1 MTIPLSIKTIADAIG
16 ATFDA
21 THSGCAISGVA
32 SLEKAEQGEI
42 CYCRNN
48 ANKTLVEAC
57 RASAVIMSTKRAES
71 YQGKALVLQHA
82 NPEMAFAEVIDLFH
96 PKKSSAGV
104 APSAAIHKTAKLG
117 NNIWVDNHASI
128 AEEVEIADGVEIH
141 AGARIGARCKIGK
154 NSTIHAN
161 AVLYPDVKV
170 GENCIIHANANIGV
184 DGFGYVRGQ
193 AWRKIQHI
201 GTVILEDNVEIGAST
216 CVDRGMLDNTV
227 IGSGVKL
234 DNLIQIGHNVAIGSR
249 TIMAAC
255 TGVAGSTRIGK
266 DCMIGGGSIING
278 HISVVDQTVLCGGSA
293 VMRAIEKPGVYGS
306 SMTIMPH
313 KNWLRLVSLLHK
325 LSTLGT
331 GLFKKLGI
339 PV

>member
-1 MTIPLSIKTIADAIG
+1 MTNPLSVKTIADVVG

-21 THSGCAISGVA
+21 THSDAAIKGVA
-32 SLEKAEQGEI
+32 SLEKAGQGEI
-42 CYCRNN
+42 AYCRNN
-48 ANKTLVEAC
+48 ADKKLVATC
-57 RASAVIMSTKRAES
+57 QAAAIIMTAKRAES
-71 YQGKALVLQHA
+71 YQGPAIVMQHA
-82 NPEMAFAEVIDLFH
+82 NPEMAFAETIDLFH
-96 PKKSSAGV
+96 PQPKRYGVSA
-104 APSAAIHKTAKLG
+104 SASIHKSAKLAD
-117 NNIWVDNHASI
+117 NIWVGEQASL
-128 AEEVEIADGVEIH
+128 AEEVAVAEGVEIH

-154 NSTIHAN
+154 NSIIHAN
-161 AVLYPDVKV
+161 AVLYPGVEV

-193 AWRKIQHI
+193 TWRKIQHI
-201 GTVILEDNVEIGAST
+201 GTVKIQDNVEIGAGT
-216 CVDRGMLDNTV
+216 CVDRGMLDDT
-227 IGSGVKL
+227 IISEGAKL
-234 DNLIQIGHNVAIGSR
+234 DNLIQIGHNVSIGSR

-255 TGVAGSTRIGK
+255 TGVAGSAHIGN

-278 HISVVDQTVLCGGSA
+278 HINIVSQTVLCGGSA

-313 KNWLRLVSLLHK
+313 KNWLRLLSLLHK